1 MKRVLSRIMLA
12 SSVVLGFSLVS
23 VSFAAEVAVPKPD
36 AAKGEQLFTTG
47 DPARGI
53 VACVTCHGAAGNSTI
68 PATPHPAAQ
77 PHQHPVRQLQTFC
90 FKTGKAPPF
99 RPRKH

>member
-36 AAKGEQLFTTG
+36 AAKGEQLFTKG

-68 PATPHPAAQ
+68 PANPNLAAQ
-77 PHQHPVRQLQTFC
+77 PHEYLVKIGRASCRERVCQNV
-90 FKTGKAPPF
+90 
-99 RPRKH
+99 